1 MGSSVRA
8 MVLEEF
14 GQPLVEREF
23 PVPELE
29 PGAVLLRVRAAGI
42 CGSDLEITRGDDP
55 RVPLPLIPG
64 HEALGQI
71 AATNGPKVDLFG
83 EPLAEGDW
91 VAFNRGLTCGCCPQC
106 VIQQEPALCVDR
118 RTYGISVSSTEPPHL
133 NGCYAEMVYL
143 RPQTEL
149 IKLPPDAEPY
159 WLVAATCS
167 GATAAHAIELSKIQ
181 PADVVVIIGP
191 GPLGLY
197 AAAFAF
203 QNGAD
208 QVIVIGTGR
217 SPQRLQLAETFGCV
231 PVSTMHS
238 SVEDRLELV
247 WGYTH
252 GRGAAVVVDC
262 AGTAGTVTEALGLV
276 ATGGTVALP
285 GAAIPVSG
293 MTLDPYE
300 LSRRQIRLQGVWTSN
315 VRHLHQALVLA
326 NSRRYPLDALV
337 THVLPLAQANEGLAL
352 LRDKQAIKVV
362 LSDD

>member
-1 MGSSVRA
+1 MSDAVRA

-14 GQPLVEREF
+14 GQPLVLREF
-23 PVPELE
+23 DVPALE

-42 CGSDLEITRGDDP
+42 CGSDLEIIRGDDP

-64 HEALGQI
+64 HEAIGEI
-71 AATNGPKVDLFG
+71 AATNGSRVDLFG
-83 EPLAEGDW
+83 EPLLEGDL
-91 VAFNRGLTCGCCPQC
+91 VAFNRGLTCGCCPAC
-106 VIQQEPALCVDR
+106 VIQQEPALCAER
-118 RTYGISVSSTEPPHL
+118 QTYGISVSSAEPPHL
-133 NGCYAEMVYL
+133 NGCYADMIYL

-159 WLVAATCS
+159 WLVGATCS
-167 GATAAHAIELSKIQ
+167 GATAAHAIELSNVQ

-203 QNGAD
+203 QRGAD

-217 SPQRLQLAETFGCV
+217 SPRRLELAETFGCV
-231 PVSTMHS
+231 PVSMMHS
-238 SVEDRLELV
+238 SPEDRLELV
-247 WGYTH
+247 RGYTH
-252 GRGAAVVVDC
+252 GCGAAVVVDC
-262 AGTAGTVTEALGLV
+262 AGTADSVPEAISLV
-276 ATGGTVALP
+276 ATGGTVTLP
-285 GAAIPVSG
+285 GAAIPVPG
-293 MTLDPYE
+293 MALDPYV

-337 THVLPLAQANEGLAL
+337 THVLPLEQANDGLEL

-362 LSDD
+362 LSND